1 MTYET
6 TIPGEHFFPFITSI
20 TDFVG
25 DAKVVF
31 EDYVVVSA
39 LETAGVVLVNSA
51 VRNPNPP
58 PEPIEVVLDIRSIRG
73 LTSSKNDVTIRING
87 NNGIELKTGRME
99 YKLPSIIEPS
109 LKHIKMPNKEFPV
122 KMTVDAAA
130 LLEGI
135 KGMIASN
142 KAIEETLGFWFI
154 VEDEETFYL
163 QDKLKMYS
171 KAVFAPNEEFT
182 IEHYEGPAA
191 SMFSIDYLE
200 DMAKHLKLFDDVKI
214 CLTNN
219 DPMILISTGEERK
232 LAYAIANRMPDY

>member
-6 TIPGEHFFPFITSI
+6 TIPGEDFFPFITSI

-25 DAKVVF
+25 DAKVIF
-31 EDYVVVSA
+31 EDYIVVSTVD
-39 LETAGVVLVNSA
+39 TANVVLINSA

-58 PEPIEVVLDIRSIRG
+58 PEPIEVILDIRSIRG
-73 LTSSKNDVTIRING
+73 LTTSKNDVTIRING

-99 YKLPSIIEPS
+99 YRLPSIMEPG

-122 KMTVDAAA
+122 KLMVSGSA
-130 LLEGI
+130 LFDGI
-135 KGMIASN
+135 TGMIASN
-142 KAIEETLGFWFI
+142 KAIEESLGFWFI
-154 VEDEETFYL
+154 VENEETFYL

-171 KAVFAPNEEFT
+171 KAVFTPTEEFT
-182 IEHYEGPAA
+182 IDYYETPAA

-200 DMAKHLKLFDDVKI
+200 DMAKHLKVFDNVKV

-219 DPMILISTGEERK
+219 DPMVMVAMNETRK
-232 LAYAIANRMPDY
+232 LAYAIACRMPDV

>member
-6 TIPGEHFFPFITSI
+6 TIPGEEFFPFITSI

-25 DAKVVF
+25 DAKVIF
-31 EDYVVVSA
+31 DDYVYVSS
-39 LETAGVVLVNSA
+39 LDTAGVVLVNSA

-58 PEPIEVVLDIRSIRG
+58 PAPIEVILDIRSIRG
-73 LTSSKNDVTIRING
+73 LTSNKNDVTIRING
-87 NNGIELKTGRME
+87 SNGIELKTGRME
-99 YKLPSIIEPS
+99 YRLPSIIEPS

-122 KMTVDAAA
+122 KLLVKSVA
-130 LLEGI
+130 LIDGI

-163 QDKLKMYS
+163 QDKLKQYS
-171 KAVFAPNEEFT
+171 KAIFTPTEEFT
-182 IEHYEGPAA
+182 VEHFEGPA
-191 SMFSIDYLE
+191 SSLFSIDYLE
-200 DMAKHLKLFDDVKI
+200 DMTKHFKSYDDVKV

-219 DPMILISTGEERK
+219 DPMILIATGEERK
-232 LAYAIANRMPDY
+232 LAYAIACRMPDY